1 MMILVNWRIHRAAAW
16 SLLGL
21 ILLIGCERQPPPP
34 PTPTTSAPAPPAV
47 AASGSDQAVPDAPA
61 ATGKVSSSETAP
73 AETATAPAPR
83 VIAYYF
89 HRTLRC
95 PTCLAIEQRAK
106 EALEIAYADALTA
119 GRLQWRPVNIETP
132 GQEHFQQDFALETST
147 LVLVQQDGPQRVQWK
162 KLEQVWQLI
171 EDPTKFQNY
180 IWTEMEPY
188 LGE

>member
-1 MMILVNWRIHRAAAW
+1 MFTNQKIRWTASCAAW
-16 SLLGL
+16 GL

-34 PTPTTSAPAPPAV
+34 PTPTTSTAAPPV
-47 AASGSDQAVPDAPA
+47 VTASGSNQAAPEAPVA
-61 ATGKVSSSETAP
+61 AGEASDGETVP
-73 AETATAPAPR
+73 AEAATAPAPR

-95 PTCLAIEQRAK
+95 PTCLAIEQRVR
-106 EALEIAYADALTA
+106 EALEVGYADALA
-119 GRLQWRPVNIETP
+119 DGRLQWRPVNIETP

-147 LVLVQQDGPQRVQWK
+147 LVLVQHDGPRQVRWK
-162 KLEQVWQLI
+162 KLEQVWQLL